1 MRPDLFIKT
10 PSFIG
15 QRERTRGAPQQP
27 RPHALFQPRQCA
39 ADTRGRHSQG
49 FRGPRD
55 GPRLDHSDEHRQS
68 RKQLAVEG
76 HMIPDQ
82 KSRLSLHK
90 RCCSTN
96 ADAGYC
102 FPLRRKAIFK
112 GAANMYA
119 VTGITGKVGAAVA
132 RSLLSADQRVR
143 AVVRDRAKG
152 AAWADLGCDI
162 AVADIGDAAA
172 LAKAFEGMDG
182 VFAMLPPVFD
192 PSPGFPEARAFIA
205 SMYTALAA
213 AKPKKV
219 VALSTIGAD
228 APNPNLLNVLGLLE
242 DALKQLP

>member
-55 GPRLDHSDEHRQS
+55 GPRLDHRDEHRQS

-76 HMIPDQ
+76 HMIPDRN
-82 KSRLSLHK
+82 SRLSSHK

-102 FPLRRKAIFK
+102 FPLRQKAIFK

-143 AVVRDRAKG
+143 AVVRDRSKG
-152 AAWADLGCDI
+152 AAWAELGCEV
-162 AVADIGDAAA
+162 AVADFADAGA
-172 LAKAFEGMDG
+172 LTKAFEGRKVSLRCCRRYSTRRPDFPKPG
-182 VFAMLPPVFD
+182 NSLRRCIQLLPLR
-192 PSPGFPEARAFIA
+192 SQ
-205 SMYTALAA
+205 
-213 AKPKKV
+213 KKWWH
-219 VALSTIGAD
+219 SRRS
-228 APNPNLLNVLGLLE
+228 APMRPT
-242 DALKQLP
+242 PIY